1 MSDLAFYFLGGTC
14 GSFVKKLFAHY
25 LIGIGLPTINK
36 DTGDS
41 HFGHHGINHYH
52 FLDLIPDGKKIIA
65 IRYDKDDIDLIIKME
80 YEKATKPWLEQ
91 NWIDAQ
97 KEYDELLPYKSVY
110 DMPYEVWYNIYRSR
124 VATWVE
130 NQDWNSFEL
139 VIELKTILGL
149 NSIDLNKQISD
160 YLGVKLKPE
169 VDEKII
175 EYRTIQEKMY
185 KSYYDKPK
193 KVIYTIGDSFTYGE
207 ELEDR
212 NNAWPSLLANKF
224 DMSLINEGKPGVG
237 NEYIIKRTIL
247 AVSKHRPDLVIIGWT
262 SCARQEHA
270 DDLGVYDIW
279 PGCSS
284 KKFENNQYQ
293 NRKDFI
299 KYITAN
305 NNDMHE
311 YRRWLRQVVLLQ
323 SFLQNHNIDYIMCNT
338 FDNQH
343 RFGKYYTL
351 CQDYYDLIDDSKF
364 VGWPNDGMVEWAYG
378 TPHGPGRH
386 PLELGHQRI
395 ADKIAEYI

>member
-1 MSDLAFYFLGGTC
+1 
-14 GSFVKKLFAHY
+14 
-25 LIGIGLPTINK
+25 
-36 DTGDS
+36 
-41 HFGHHGINHYH
+41 
-52 FLDLIPDGKKIIA
+52 
-65 IRYDKDDIDLIIKME
+65 
-80 YEKATKPWLEQ
+80 
-91 NWIDAQ
+91 
-97 KEYDELLPYKSVY
+97 
-110 DMPYEVWYNIYRSR
+110 
-124 VATWVE
+124 
-130 NQDWNSFEL
+130 
-139 VIELKTILGL
+139 
-149 NSIDLNKQISD
+149 
-160 YLGVKLKPE
+160 
-169 VDEKII
+169 
-175 EYRTIQEKMY
+175 
-185 KSYYDKPK
+185 
-193 KVIYTIGDSFTYGE
+193 
-207 ELEDR
+207 
-212 NNAWPSLLANKF
+212 
-224 DMSLINEGKPGVG
+224 
-237 NEYIIKRTIL
+237 
-247 AVSKHRPDLVIIGWT
+247 LVIIGWT